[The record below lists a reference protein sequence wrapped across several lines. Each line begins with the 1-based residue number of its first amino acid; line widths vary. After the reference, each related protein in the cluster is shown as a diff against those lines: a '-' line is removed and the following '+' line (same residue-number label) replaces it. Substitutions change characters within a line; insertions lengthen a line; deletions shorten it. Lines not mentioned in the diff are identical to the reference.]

1 MENEPLQT
9 EQLPRESHTPEPI
22 PYGTLAFILVY
33 MVVVAVLWVETYLRL
48 YVPRGQ

>member
-1 MENEPLQT
+1 MED
-9 EQLPRESHTPEPI
+9 EQLERETHSPEPV

-33 MVVVAVLWVETYLRL
+33 MAVVAVLWVETYLRL